1 MLAVIADFQFQ
12 IGDWKSGMNDVSA
25 TISNQQSKI
34 ANPLGRSALRL
45 QPWQQNDFPITIR
58 RKTWQQNELRMT
70 WKRAKPCGA
79 A

>member
-12 IGDWKSGMNDVSA
+12 IGDWKSGMSGVSA
-25 TISNQQSKI
+25 TISNQQSKT
-34 ANPLGRSALRL
+34 ANPFGLSALRL
-45 QPWQQNDFPITIR
+45 QPWQHNDFPITIR
-58 RKTWQQNELRMT
+58 RKTWQQNELHMT